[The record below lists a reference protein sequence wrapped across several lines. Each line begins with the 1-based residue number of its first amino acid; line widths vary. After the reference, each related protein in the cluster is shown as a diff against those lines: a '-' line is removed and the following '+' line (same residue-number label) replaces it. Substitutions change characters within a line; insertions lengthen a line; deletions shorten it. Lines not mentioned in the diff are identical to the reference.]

1 MVNVTINET
10 LDARSQV
17 EQHDRKGIGMAI
29 GPAGISAGVFHHV
42 VTGVEQE
49 NSPRVKVYPGSD
61 ASGAG
66 DTSTVKKVPYQIFRY
81 PKGFNGEFLSLGNW
95 IAISGAAF
103 STSLGSRTS
112 LGFSFLAGLANV
124 RLSYWWD
131 SGVEPLDLV
140 RKRLSR
146 AISKQTVALVNRLGK
161 MLFRRAASESH
172 QLAPDGYLSPEPTK
186 TFWLRLISGLFQF
199 LFTVQSFLLDE
210 LFARF
215 HGTARRWWPLSDGGH
230 FENMGGYELIR
241 RRLPM
246 IVIVDAEADP
256 EYTFEGLANLIRK
269 ARLDFGAEIRF
280 LREDKL
286 TDRLHPGVRD
296 YFGTLEQL
304 RRGTW
309 VKEPVEDPNASKP
322 ATGTSRRERLSINPV
337 DEESLSLAH
346 VALAEV
352 SYTAPDGKGILLYIK
367 PTLMGDEPA
376 DVHRYHTE
384 HPSFPHET
392 TAQQFFDEAQWES
405 YRRLGEHI
413 ADKIFRDHDDENVQL
428 TAVAGK
434 FWPHMFEG

>member
-1 MVNVTINET
+1 
-10 LDARSQV
+10 
-17 EQHDRKGIGMAI
+17 
-29 GPAGISAGVFHHV
+29 
-42 VTGVEQE
+42 
-49 NSPRVKVYPGSD
+49 
-61 ASGAG
+61 
-66 DTSTVKKVPYQIFRY
+66 
-81 PKGFNGEFLSLGNW
+81 
-95 IAISGAAF
+95 
-103 STSLGSRTS
+103 
-112 LGFSFLAGLANV
+112 
-124 RLSYWWD
+124 
-131 SGVEPLDLV
+131 
-140 RKRLSR
+140 
-146 AISKQTVALVNRLGK
+146 
-161 MLFRRAASESH
+161 
-172 QLAPDGYLSPEPTK
+172 
-186 TFWLRLISGLFQF
+186 
-199 LFTVQSFLLDE
+199 
-210 LFARF
+210 
-215 HGTARRWWPLSDGGH
+215 
-230 FENMGGYELIR
+230 MGGYELIR

-256 EYTFEGLANLIRK
+256 DYTFEGLANLIRK

-309 VKEPVEDPNASKP
+309 VKEPVEDPNAPKP

-337 DEESLSLAH
+337 DEESFSLAH
-346 VALAEV
+346 AALAEV
-352 SYTAPDGKGILLYIK
+352 SYTVPDGKGILLYIK

-413 ADKIFRDHDDENVQL
+413 ADKIFRDRDDENIQL
-428 TAVAGK
+428 NAVAGK